1 MFRVTEC
8 TFRVTECTF
17 RDTEWPF
24 RDTEWRF
31 IINIKQN
38 YLSQNKSD
46 VCTCFYIN
54 FSYICGD
61 YIQNKKLI
69 KMNKFFLTSLLVAAA
84 ITANAQDNT
93 TKDSLTMETMMHNIP
108 EVMVKGSRPIVK
120 AERGMLSYNM
130 PLLLKQLPA
139 DNAYEALTRIPGV
152 SNATGNISFS
162 GNEVTLIINGQATTL
177 TQEQLAERLKA
188 MPATQLAKAEVMLS
202 APARYH
208 VRGMAINIVTKDY
221 AGTNQLSGQIIGGL
235 VQTKY
240 AKGFGDLYLS
250 MQRGKFGL
258 DAQYKLVNG
267 NSYGE
272 SSRIANHPLGN
283 NRIHYND
290 ETGQK
295 SFGITHDYRL
305 GMNYAFSK
313 NHRLD
318 VAYTGQWDKTNSNSR
333 TTGSSISGM
342 HRDSHEYLHNVDVN
356 YALPFGLTLSGS
368 YTYYRTPQ
376 QQALDGTITTENKN
390 ETERNLTSGSEQT
403 INKWMF
409 TADQTHSLAHGW
421 GLSYGVKGQF
431 TSNKS
436 YQTTID
442 KDGSVLPDGTSS
454 VDLNERIWNIYAGF
468 SKQINKAISLEAS
481 VAAEQYHSPIWDK
494 WRVYPTLNALWNVN
508 DNHLLNLS
516 FSSNSEFPSYWS
528 TMSNVYYSSTY
539 TEIHGNPDLK
549 PFSYSNVNLMWQIK
563 RRYTLMAFASLK
575 PDYSVQLP
583 YQTTDRMA
591 VIMKETN
598 FDYSNSFG
606 LQASAIFSAGKWL
619 NGNVFAVGTYKHDKS
634 SHFFDLP
641 FNRKK
646 LSVRLGGMASVKLCS
661 TQDLRLILNPFIQS
675 KAIQGVYDI
684 SPIFRMNAKLQWS
697 SHDGRW
703 GLRINGN
710 NIFNNKYDTR
720 SVQGNQDYRMKINYS
735 WASVTFA
742 VIYKFGGYKEK
753 TVKEVDTSRMGH

>member
-1 MFRVTEC
+1 MANKIFLLGL
-8 TFRVTECTF
+8 FL
-17 RDTEWPF
+17 
-24 RDTEWRF
+24 
-31 IINIKQN
+31 
-38 YLSQNKSD
+38 LSVANVKAQ
-46 VCTCFYIN
+46 T
-54 FSYICGD
+54 
-61 YIQNKKLI
+61 
-69 KMNKFFLTSLLVAAA
+69 LTQ
-84 ITANAQDNT
+84 T
-93 TKDSLTMETMMHNIP
+93 DSLTMETMLHNLP

-152 SNATGNISFS
+152 SDATGSISFS

-177 TQEQLAERLKA
+177 TQEQLTERLKA
-188 MPATQLAKAEVMLS
+188 MPAAQLSKAEVMLS

-221 AGTNQLSGQIIGGL
+221 AGTNQLSGQIIGGMR
-235 VQTKY
+235 QNKY
-240 AKGFGDLYLS
+240 ANEFGNLYLS
-250 MQRGKFGL
+250 LQRGKFGL
-258 DAQYKLVNG
+258 DAQYKYVNG

-283 NRIHYND
+283 NRVYYND

-295 SFGITHDYRL
+295 SFGITHNYRL

-318 VAYTGQWDKTNSNSR
+318 VAYTGHWDKRCSNSN

-342 HRDSHEYLHNVDVN
+342 HHDSHEYLHNVDVN
-356 YALPFGLTLSGS
+356 YSLPFGLTLNGS

-376 QQALDGTITTENKN
+376 QQALDGTMHTDESMS

-409 TADQTHSLAHGW
+409 TADQTHLLAHGW

-468 SKQINKAISLEAS
+468 SKQINKALSLEAS

-528 TMSNVYYSSTY
+528 TMSNVFYSSTY

-549 PFSYSNVNLMWQIK
+549 PFSYYNVNLMWQIK

-619 NGNVFAVGTYKHDKS
+619 NGNVFVVGTYKHDKS

-646 LSVRLGGMASVKLCS
+646 LSVRLGGTASVKLCS

-675 KAIQGVYDI
+675 KAIQGVYDK
-684 SPIFRMNAKLQWS
+684 SPIFRMNAKLQWT
-697 SHDGRW
+697 SHDGKW
-703 GLRINGN
+703 GLRLNGN

-720 SVQGNQDYRMKINYS
+720 SVQGNQDYRMKINYN

-753 TVKEVDTSRMGH
+753 NVKAVDTSRMGH

>member
-1 MFRVTEC
+1 MVNKIFLLGL
-8 TFRVTECTF
+8 FL
-17 RDTEWPF
+17 
-24 RDTEWRF
+24 
-31 IINIKQN
+31 
-38 YLSQNKSD
+38 LSVANVKAQ
-46 VCTCFYIN
+46 T
-54 FSYICGD
+54 
-61 YIQNKKLI
+61 
-69 KMNKFFLTSLLVAAA
+69 LTQ
-84 ITANAQDNT
+84 T
-93 TKDSLTMETMMHNIP
+93 DSLTMETMLHNLP

-152 SNATGNISFS
+152 SDATGSISFS

-177 TQEQLAERLKA
+177 TQEQLTERLKA
-188 MPATQLAKAEVMLS
+188 MPAAQLAKAEVMLS

-221 AGTNQLSGQIIGGL
+221 AGTNQLSGQVIGGMK
-235 VQTKY
+235 QSKY

-250 MQRGKFGL
+250 LQRGKFGL
-258 DAQYKLVNG
+258 DAQYKYVNG

-283 NRIHYND
+283 NRVYYND
-290 ETGQK
+290 ETEQK
-295 SFGITHDYRL
+295 SFGITHNYRL

-318 VAYTGQWDKTNSNSR
+318 VAYTGLWDKRCSNSN

-342 HRDSHEYLHNVDVN
+342 HHDSHEYLHNVDVN
-356 YALPFGLTLSGS
+356 YSLPFGLTLNGS

-376 QQALDGTITTENKN
+376 QQALDGTMHTDESMS

-409 TADQTHSLAHGW
+409 TADQTHLLAHGW

-454 VDLNERIWNIYAGF
+454 VDLNERIWNLYAGF
-468 SKQINKAISLEAS
+468 SKQINKALSLEAS

-528 TMSNVYYSSTY
+528 TMSNVFYSSTY
-539 TEIHGNPDLK
+539 SEIHGNPDLK
-549 PFSYSNVNLMWQIK
+549 PFAYYNVNLMWQIK

-575 PDYSVQLP
+575 PDYFVQLP
-583 YQTTDRMA
+583 YQTTERMA

-598 FDYSNSFG
+598 FDYSNSYG
-606 LQASAIFSAGKWL
+606 LQASVIFNAGKWL

-634 SHFFDLP
+634 SNFFDLP

-646 LSVRLGGMASVKLCS
+646 FSVILGGTASVKLCN
-661 TQDLRLILNPFIQS
+661 TQDLRLILNPFYQT

-697 SHDGRW
+697 SHDGKW
-703 GLRINGN
+703 GLRLNGS
-710 NIFNNKYDTR
+710 NIFNNLYDTR
-720 SVQGNQDYRMKINYS
+720 SVQGNQDYRMKINYN

-753 TVKEVDTSRMGH
+753 NVKAVDTSRMGH

>member
-1 MFRVTEC
+1 
-8 TFRVTECTF
+8 
-17 RDTEWPF
+17 
-24 RDTEWRF
+24 
-31 IINIKQN
+31 
-38 YLSQNKSD
+38 
-46 VCTCFYIN
+46 
-54 FSYICGD
+54 
-61 YIQNKKLI
+61 
-69 KMNKFFLTSLLVAAA
+69 MNRILFMGIFVALT
-84 ITANAQDNT
+84 ITANAQDDIP
-93 TKDSLTMETMMHNIP
+93 KDSLTMEWKSMFRNLP
-108 EVMVKGSRPIVK
+108 EVMIKGSHPIVK
-120 AERGMLSYNM
+120 VERGLLLYNM

-152 SNATGNISFS
+152 SDATGNISFL
-162 GNEVTLIINGQATTL
+162 GNEVTLIVNGQATTL
-177 TQEQLAERLKA
+177 TQEQLTERLKA
-188 MPATQLAKAEVMLS
+188 MPAAQLAKAEVMLS
-202 APARYH
+202 AHARYH

-221 AGTNQLSGQIIGGL
+221 AGTNQLSGQVIGGMK
-235 VQTKY
+235 QSKY

-250 MQRGKFGL
+250 LQRDKFGL
-258 DAQYKLVNG
+258 DAQYKYVNG

-283 NRIHYND
+283 NRVYYND

-295 SFGITHDYRL
+295 SFGITHNYRL

-318 VAYTGQWDKTNSNSR
+318 VAYTGHWDKRCSNSN

-342 HRDSHEYLHNVDVN
+342 HHDSHEYLHNVDVN
-356 YALPFGLTLSGS
+356 YSLPFGLTLNGS

-376 QQALDGTITTENKN
+376 QQALDGTMHTDESMP

-409 TADQTHSLAHGW
+409 TADQTHSLANCW
-421 GLSYGVKGQF
+421 GLSYGVTGQF

-442 KDGSVLPDGTSS
+442 RDGRVLPDGTSS

-528 TMSNVYYSSTY
+528 TMSNVFYSSTY

-549 PFSYSNVNLMWQIK
+549 PFSYYNVNLMWQIK

-575 PDYSVQLP
+575 PDYFVQLP
-583 YQTTDRMA
+583 YQTTERMA

-598 FDYSNSFG
+598 FDYSNSYG
-606 LQASAIFSAGKWL
+606 LQASVIFNAGKWL

-646 LSVRLGGMASVKLCS
+646 LSVRLGGTASVKLCS
-661 TQDLRLILNPFIQS
+661 TQDLRLILNPFYQT

-684 SPIFRMNAKLQWS
+684 SPVFRMDAKLQWS
-697 SHDGRW
+697 SHDGKW
-703 GLRINGN
+703 GVRLNGS

-753 TVKEVDTSRMGH
+753 NIKKVDTSRMGH

>member
-1 MFRVTEC
+1 MVNKIFLLGL
-8 TFRVTECTF
+8 FL
-17 RDTEWPF
+17 
-24 RDTEWRF
+24 
-31 IINIKQN
+31 
-38 YLSQNKSD
+38 LSVANVKAQ
-46 VCTCFYIN
+46 T
-54 FSYICGD
+54 
-61 YIQNKKLI
+61 
-69 KMNKFFLTSLLVAAA
+69 LTH
-84 ITANAQDNT
+84 T
-93 TKDSLTMETMMHNIP
+93 DSLTMENMMHNLP

-139 DNAYEALTRIPGV
+139 DNAYEALTRIPGI
-152 SNATGNISFS
+152 SDATGSISFS
-162 GNEVTLIINGQATTL
+162 GNEVTLIVNGQATTL
-177 TQEQLAERLKA
+177 TQEQLTERLKA
-188 MPATQLAKAEVMLS
+188 MPAAQLAKAEVMLS

-221 AGTNQLSGQIIGGL
+221 AGTNQLSGQFIGGMK
-235 VQTKY
+235 QSKY

-250 MQRGKFGL
+250 LQRGKFGL
-258 DAQYKLVNG
+258 DAQYKYVNG

-283 NRIHYND
+283 NRVYYND

-295 SFGITHDYRL
+295 SFGITHNYRL

-318 VAYTGQWDKTNSNSR
+318 VAYTGHWDKRCSNSN

-342 HRDSHEYLHNVDVN
+342 HHDSHEYLHNVDVN
-356 YALPFGLTLSGS
+356 YSLPFGLTLNGS

-376 QQALDGTITTENKN
+376 QQALDGTMHTDESML

-421 GLSYGVKGQF
+421 RLSYGVKGQF

-442 KDGSVLPDGTSS
+442 KDGTIQPNGTSS
-454 VDLNERIWNIYAGF
+454 VDNNERIWNIYAGF
-468 SKQINKAISLEAS
+468 SKQINKAISVEAS

-528 TMSNVYYSSTY
+528 TMSNVFYSSTY
-539 TEIHGNPDLK
+539 SEIHGNPDLK
-549 PFSYSNVNLMWQIK
+549 PFSYYNVNLMWQIK

-575 PDYSVQLP
+575 PDYFVQLP
-583 YQTTDRMA
+583 YQTTERMA

-598 FDYSNSFG
+598 FDFSNSYG

-634 SHFFDLP
+634 CNFFDLP
-641 FNRKK
+641 FDRKK
-646 LSVRLGGMASVKLCS
+646 LSVILGGTASVKLCS
-661 TQDLRLILNPFIQS
+661 TQDLRLILNPFYQT

-684 SPIFRMNAKLQWS
+684 SPVFRMDAKLQWS
-697 SHDGRW
+697 SHDGKW
-703 GLRINGN
+703 GLRLNGS
-710 NIFNNKYDTR
+710 NIFNNQFDTR
-720 SVQGNQDYRMKINYS
+720 SVQGNQDYRMKVNYNWS
-735 WASVTFA
+735 SFTFA

-753 TVKEVDTSRMGH
+753 NVKAVDTSRMGH

>member
-1 MFRVTEC
+1 
-8 TFRVTECTF
+8 
-17 RDTEWPF
+17 
-24 RDTEWRF
+24 
-31 IINIKQN
+31 
-38 YLSQNKSD
+38 
-46 VCTCFYIN
+46 
-54 FSYICGD
+54 
-61 YIQNKKLI
+61 
-69 KMNKFFLTSLLVAAA
+69 MNKFFLTSLLVAAA

-139 DNAYEALTRIPGV
+139 DNAYEALTHIPGV
-152 SNATGNISFS
+152 NNATGTISFS
-162 GNEVTLIINGQATTL
+162 GNEVTLIVNGQATTL

-188 MPATQLAKAEVMLS
+188 MPAAQLAKAEVMLS

-305 GMNYAFSK
+305 GMNYTFSK
-313 NHRLD
+313 NNRLD

-442 KDGSVLPDGTSS
+442 KDGTILPDGTSS
-454 VDLNERIWNIYAGF
+454 VDNNERIWNIYAGF
-468 SKQINKAISLEAS
+468 SKQINKALSLEAS

-528 TMSNVYYSSTY
+528 TMSNVFYSSTY

-549 PFSYSNVNLMWQIK
+549 PFSYYNVNLMWQIK

-575 PDYSVQLP
+575 PDYFVQLP

-598 FDYSNSFG
+598 FDFSNSYG

-634 SHFFDLP
+634 CNFFDLP
-641 FNRKK
+641 FDRKK
-646 LSVRLGGMASVKLCS
+646 LSVLLGGTASVKLCS
-661 TQDLRLILNPFIQS
+661 TQDLRLILNPFYQT

-684 SPIFRMNAKLQWS
+684 SPVFRMNAKLQWS
-697 SHDGRW
+697 SHDGKW
-703 GLRINGN
+703 GVRLNGS
-710 NIFNNKYDTR
+710 NIFNNRFDTR
-720 SVQGNQDYRMKINYS
+720 SVQGNQDYRMKINYN

>member
-1 MFRVTEC
+1 MANKIFLLGL
-8 TFRVTECTF
+8 FL
-17 RDTEWPF
+17 
-24 RDTEWRF
+24 
-31 IINIKQN
+31 
-38 YLSQNKSD
+38 LSVANVKAQ
-46 VCTCFYIN
+46 T
-54 FSYICGD
+54 
-61 YIQNKKLI
+61 
-69 KMNKFFLTSLLVAAA
+69 LTQ
-84 ITANAQDNT
+84 T
-93 TKDSLTMETMMHNIP
+93 DSLTMETMLHNLP

-152 SNATGNISFS
+152 SDATGSISFS

-177 TQEQLAERLKA
+177 TQEQLTERLKA
-188 MPATQLAKAEVMLS
+188 MPAAQLAKAEVMLS

-221 AGTNQLSGQIIGGL
+221 AGTNQLSGQIIGGMR
-235 VQTKY
+235 QNKY
-240 AKGFGDLYLS
+240 ANEFGNLYLS
-250 MQRGKFGL
+250 LQRGKFGL
-258 DAQYKLVNG
+258 DAQYKYVNG

-283 NRIHYND
+283 NRVYYND

-318 VAYTGQWDKTNSNSR
+318 VAYTGHWDKTCSNSN

-342 HRDSHEYLHNVDVN
+342 HHDSHEYLHNVDVN
-356 YALPFGLTLSGS
+356 YSLPFGLTLNGS
-368 YTYYRTPQ
+368 YTNYRTPQ
-376 QQALDGTITTENKN
+376 QQALDGTMHTDESMS

-442 KDGSVLPDGTSS
+442 KDGTIQPNGTSS
-454 VDLNERIWNIYAGF
+454 VDNNERIWNIYAGF
-468 SKQINKAISLEAS
+468 SKQINKAISVEAS

-494 WRVYPTLNALWNVN
+494 WCIYPTLNALWNVN

-528 TMSNVYYSSTY
+528 TMSNVFYSSTY
-539 TEIHGNPDLK
+539 SEIHGNPDLK
-549 PFSYSNVNLMWQIK
+549 PFSYYNVNLMWQIK

-575 PDYSVQLP
+575 PDYFVQLP
-583 YQTTDRMA
+583 YQTTERMA

-598 FDYSNSFG
+598 FDYSNSYG
-606 LQASAIFSAGKWL
+606 LQASVIFNAGKWL

-634 SHFFDLP
+634 SNFFDLP

-646 LSVRLGGMASVKLCS
+646 LSVILGGTASVKLCN
-661 TQDLRLILNPFIQS
+661 TQDLRLILNPFFQS

-684 SPIFRMNAKLQWS
+684 SPIFRMNAKLQWT
-697 SHDGRW
+697 SHDGKW
-703 GLRINGN
+703 GLRLNGN
-710 NIFNNKYDTR
+710 NIFNNLYDTR
-720 SVQGNQDYRMKINYS
+720 SVQGNQDYRMKVNYN

>member
-1 MFRVTEC
+1 MVNKIFLLGL
-8 TFRVTECTF
+8 FL
-17 RDTEWPF
+17 
-24 RDTEWRF
+24 
-31 IINIKQN
+31 
-38 YLSQNKSD
+38 LSVANVKAQ
-46 VCTCFYIN
+46 T
-54 FSYICGD
+54 
-61 YIQNKKLI
+61 
-69 KMNKFFLTSLLVAAA
+69 LTH
-84 ITANAQDNT
+84 T
-93 TKDSLTMETMMHNIP
+93 DSLTMENMMHNLP

-139 DNAYEALTRIPGV
+139 DNAYEALTRIPGI
-152 SNATGNISFS
+152 SDATGSISFS

-177 TQEQLAERLKA
+177 TQEQLTERLKA
-188 MPATQLAKAEVMLS
+188 MPAAQLAKAEVMLS

-221 AGTNQLSGQIIGGL
+221 AGTNQLSGQIIGGMR
-235 VQTKY
+235 QNKY
-240 AKGFGDLYLS
+240 ANEFGNLYLS
-250 MQRGKFGL
+250 LQRGKFGL
-258 DAQYKLVNG
+258 DAQYKYVNG

-283 NRIHYND
+283 NRVYYND

-295 SFGITHDYRL
+295 SFGITHNYRL

-318 VAYTGQWDKTNSNSR
+318 VAYTGHWDKRCSNSN

-342 HRDSHEYLHNVDVN
+342 HHDSHEYLHNVDVN
-356 YALPFGLTLSGS
+356 YSLPFGLTLNGS

-376 QQALDGTITTENKN
+376 QQALDGTMHTDESML

-442 KDGSVLPDGTSS
+442 KDGTILPNGTSS
-454 VDLNERIWNIYAGF
+454 VNNNERIWNIYAGF

-481 VAAEQYHSPIWDK
+481 VAAEQYHSPVWDK

-528 TMSNVYYSSTY
+528 TMSNVFYSSTY
-539 TEIHGNPDLK
+539 SEIHGNPDLK
-549 PFSYSNVNLMWQIK
+549 PFSYYNVNLMWQIK

-575 PDYSVQLP
+575 PDYFVQLP
-583 YQTTDRMA
+583 YQTTERMA

-598 FDYSNSFG
+598 FDYSNSYG
-606 LQASAIFSAGKWL
+606 LQASVIFNAGKWL

-634 SHFFDLP
+634 SNFFDLP

-646 LSVRLGGMASVKLCS
+646 LSVILGGTASVKLCN
-661 TQDLRLILNPFIQS
+661 TQDLRLILNPFFQS

-684 SPIFRMNAKLQWS
+684 SPVFRMNAKLQWS
-697 SHDGRW
+697 SHDGKW
-703 GLRINGN
+703 GLRLNGS
-710 NIFNNKYDTR
+710 NIFNNLYDTR
-720 SVQGNQDYRMKINYS
+720 SVQGNQDYRMKINYN

-753 TVKEVDTSRMGH
+753 NVKAVDTSRMGH

>member
-1 MFRVTEC
+1 MVNKIFLLGL
-8 TFRVTECTF
+8 FL
-17 RDTEWPF
+17 
-24 RDTEWRF
+24 
-31 IINIKQN
+31 
-38 YLSQNKSD
+38 LSVANVKAQ
-46 VCTCFYIN
+46 T
-54 FSYICGD
+54 
-61 YIQNKKLI
+61 
-69 KMNKFFLTSLLVAAA
+69 LTQ
-84 ITANAQDNT
+84 T
-93 TKDSLTMETMMHNIP
+93 DSLTMETMLHNLP

-152 SNATGNISFS
+152 SDATGSISFS

-177 TQEQLAERLKA
+177 TQEQLTERLKA
-188 MPATQLAKAEVMLS
+188 MPAAQLAKAEVMLS

-221 AGTNQLSGQIIGGL
+221 AGTNQLSGQVISGMK
-235 VQTKY
+235 QSKY

-250 MQRGKFGL
+250 LQRGKFGL
-258 DAQYKLVNG
+258 DAQYKYVNG

-283 NRIHYND
+283 NRVYYND

-295 SFGITHDYRL
+295 SFGITHNYRL

-318 VAYTGQWDKTNSNSR
+318 VAYTGHWDKRCSNSN

-342 HRDSHEYLHNVDVN
+342 HHDSHEYLHNVDVN
-356 YALPFGLTLSGS
+356 YSLPFGLTLNGS

-376 QQALDGTITTENKN
+376 QQALDGTMHTDESMS

-409 TADQTHSLAHGW
+409 TADQTHLLAHGW

-454 VDLNERIWNIYAGF
+454 VDLNERIWNLYAGF
-468 SKQINKAISLEAS
+468 SKQINKALSLEAS

-528 TMSNVYYSSTY
+528 TMSNVFYSSTY
-539 TEIHGNPDLK
+539 SEIHGNPDLK
-549 PFSYSNVNLMWQIK
+549 PFAYYNVNLMWQIK

-575 PDYSVQLP
+575 PDYFVQLP
-583 YQTTDRMA
+583 YQTTERMA

-598 FDYSNSFG
+598 FDYSNSYG
-606 LQASAIFSAGKWL
+606 LQASVIFNAGKWL

-634 SHFFDLP
+634 SNFFDLP

-646 LSVRLGGMASVKLCS
+646 FSVILGGTASVKLCQ
-661 TQDLRLILNPFIQS
+661 TQDLRLILNPFYQT
-675 KAIQGVYDI
+675 KAIQGIYDI

-697 SHDGRW
+697 SHDGKW
-703 GLRINGN
+703 GLRLNGS
-710 NIFNNKYDTR
+710 NIFNNLYDTR
-720 SVQGNQDYRMKINYS
+720 SVQGNQDYRMKINYN

-753 TVKEVDTSRMGH
+753 NVKAVDTSRMGH

>member
-1 MFRVTEC
+1 M
-8 TFRVTECTF
+8 
-17 RDTEWPF
+17 
-24 RDTEWRF
+24 
-31 IINIKQN
+31 
-38 YLSQNKSD
+38 
-46 VCTCFYIN
+46 
-54 FSYICGD
+54 
-61 YIQNKKLI
+61 
-69 KMNKFFLTSLLVAAA
+69 
-84 ITANAQDNT
+84 
-93 TKDSLTMETMMHNIP
+93 
-108 EVMVKGSRPIVK
+108 
-120 AERGMLSYNM
+120 
-130 PLLLKQLPA
+130 PA

-152 SNATGNISFS
+152 SDATGSISFL
-162 GNEVTLIINGQATTL
+162 GNEVTLIINGQTTTL
-177 TQEQLAERLKA
+177 TQEQLTERLKA
-188 MPATQLAKAEVMLS
+188 MPAAQLAKAEVMLS

-221 AGTNQLSGQIIGGL
+221 AGTNQLSGQVIGGMK
-235 VQTKY
+235 QSKY

-250 MQRGKFGL
+250 LQRGKFGL
-258 DAQYKLVNG
+258 DAQYKYVNG

-283 NRIHYND
+283 NRVYYND

-295 SFGITHDYRL
+295 SFGITHNYRL

-318 VAYTGQWDKTNSNSR
+318 VAYTGHWDKRCSNSN

-342 HRDSHEYLHNVDVN
+342 HHDSHQYLHNVDVN
-356 YALPFGLTLSGS
+356 YSLPFGLTLSGS

-376 QQALDGTITTENKN
+376 QQALDGTMHTDESMP
-390 ETERNLTSGSEQT
+390 ETERNLTSGREQT

-409 TADQTHSLAHGW
+409 TADQTHSLTQGW

-468 SKQINKAISLEAS
+468 SKQITKTISLEAS

-528 TMSNVYYSSTY
+528 TMSNVFYSSTY

-549 PFSYSNVNLMWQIK
+549 PFSYYNVNLMWQIK

-646 LSVRLGGMASVKLCS
+646 LSVRLGGTASVKLCS
-661 TQDLRLILNPFIQS
+661 TQDLRLILNPFFQT

-684 SPIFRMNAKLQWS
+684 SPIFRVDAKLQWS

-703 GLRINGN
+703 GVRLNGS
-710 NIFNNKYDTR
+710 NIFNNRFDTR
-720 SVQGNQDYRMKINYS
+720 SVQGNQDYRMKINYN

-753 TVKEVDTSRMGH
+753 NIKKVDTSRMGH

>member
-1 MFRVTEC
+1 MNRLF
-8 TFRVTECTF
+8 
-17 RDTEWPF
+17 
-24 RDTEWRF
+24 F
-31 IINIKQN
+31 IG
-38 YLSQNKSD
+38 
-46 VCTCFYIN
+46 V
-54 FSYICGD
+54 
-61 YIQNKKLI
+61 
-69 KMNKFFLTSLLVAAA
+69 LVASA
-84 ITANAQDNT
+84 ITANAQDNGQ
-93 TKDSLTMETMMHNIP
+93 KDSLTMESMMHNLP

-152 SNATGNISFS
+152 SDATGCISFS
-162 GNEVTLIINGQATTL
+162 GNEVMLIVNGQATTL

-188 MPATQLAKAEVMLS
+188 MPAAQLTKAEMMLS

-221 AGTNQLSGQIIGGL
+221 DGTNQLSGQIIGGMR
-235 VQTKY
+235 QNKY
-240 AKGFGDLYLS
+240 ANEFGNLYLS
-250 MQRGKFGL
+250 LQRDKFGL
-258 DAQYKLVNG
+258 DAQYKYVNG

-305 GMNYAFSK
+305 GMNYTFSK
-313 NHRLD
+313 NNRLD

-494 WRVYPTLNALWNVN
+494 WRVYPTLNTLWNVN

-516 FSSNSEFPSYWS
+516 FSSDSEYPSYWS
-528 TMSNVYYSSTY
+528 TMSNVFYSSTY

-549 PFSYSNVNLMWQIK
+549 PFSYYNVNLMWQIK
-563 RRYTLMAFASLK
+563 RRYTLMAFANLK
-575 PDYSVQLP
+575 PDYFVQLP

-598 FDYSNSFG
+598 FDYSNSYG

-634 SHFFDLP
+634 RNFFDLP
-641 FNRKK
+641 FDRKK
-646 LSVRLGGMASVKLCS
+646 LSVILGGTASVKLCS
-661 TQDLRLILNPFIQS
+661 TQDLRLIINPFYQT

-684 SPIFRMNAKLQWS
+684 SPIFSMDAKLQWS
-697 SHDGRW
+697 SHDGKW
-703 GLRINGN
+703 GVRLNGS
-710 NIFNNKYDTR
+710 NIFNNRFDTR
-720 SVQGNQDYRMKINYS
+720 SVQGNQDYRMKVNYNWS
-735 WASVTFA
+735 SFTFA

>member
-1 MFRVTEC
+1 MANKIFLLGL
-8 TFRVTECTF
+8 FL
-17 RDTEWPF
+17 
-24 RDTEWRF
+24 
-31 IINIKQN
+31 
-38 YLSQNKSD
+38 LSVANVKAQ
-46 VCTCFYIN
+46 T
-54 FSYICGD
+54 
-61 YIQNKKLI
+61 
-69 KMNKFFLTSLLVAAA
+69 LTQ
-84 ITANAQDNT
+84 T
-93 TKDSLTMETMMHNIP
+93 DSLTMETMLHNLP

-152 SNATGNISFS
+152 SDATGSISFS

-177 TQEQLAERLKA
+177 TQEQLTERLKA
-188 MPATQLAKAEVMLS
+188 MPAAQLAKAEVMLS

-221 AGTNQLSGQIIGGL
+221 ADTNQLSGQIIGGFE
-235 VQTKY
+235 QNKY

-250 MQRGKFGL
+250 LQRGKFGL
-258 DAQYKLVNG
+258 DAQYKYVNG

-272 SSRIANHPLGN
+272 SSLIANHPLGN
-283 NRIHYND
+283 NRVYYND

-295 SFGITHDYRL
+295 SFGITHNYRL

-318 VAYTGQWDKTNSNSR
+318 VAYTGQWDKTSSNNH

-342 HRDSHEYLHNVDVN
+342 HLDSHEYLHNVDVN
-356 YALPFGLTLSGS
+356 YSLPFGLTLNGS

-376 QQALDGTITTENKN
+376 QQALDGTMHTDESMP

-442 KDGSVLPDGTSS
+442 KDGTIQPNGTSS
-454 VDLNERIWNIYAGF
+454 VDNNERIWNIYAGF
-468 SKQINKAISLEAS
+468 SKQINKAFSLEAS

-528 TMSNVYYSSTY
+528 TMSNVFYSSTY
-539 TEIHGNPDLK
+539 SEIHGNPDLK
-549 PFSYSNVNLMWQIK
+549 PYSYYNVNLMWQIK

-575 PDYSVQLP
+575 PDYFVQLP

-598 FDYSNSFG
+598 FDYSNSYG
-606 LQASAIFSAGKWL
+606 LQASVIFNAGKWL

-634 SHFFDLP
+634 SNFFDLP

-646 LSVRLGGMASVKLCS
+646 FSVILGGTASVKLCN
-661 TQDLRLILNPFIQS
+661 TQDLRLILNPFFQS

-684 SPIFRMNAKLQWS
+684 SPIFSMNAKLQWS
-697 SHDGRW
+697 SHDGKW
-703 GLRINGN
+703 GLRLNGS
-710 NIFNNKYDTR
+710 NIFNNLYDTR
-720 SVQGNQDYRMKINYS
+720 SVQGNQDYRMKINYN
-735 WASVTFA
+735 WTSVTFA

-753 TVKEVDTSRMGH
+753 NVKAVDTSRMGH

>member
-1 MFRVTEC
+1 MANKIFLLGL
-8 TFRVTECTF
+8 FL
-17 RDTEWPF
+17 
-24 RDTEWRF
+24 
-31 IINIKQN
+31 
-38 YLSQNKSD
+38 LSVANVKAQ
-46 VCTCFYIN
+46 T
-54 FSYICGD
+54 
-61 YIQNKKLI
+61 
-69 KMNKFFLTSLLVAAA
+69 LTQ
-84 ITANAQDNT
+84 T
-93 TKDSLTMETMMHNIP
+93 DSLTMETMLHNLP

-152 SNATGNISFS
+152 SDATGSISFS

-177 TQEQLAERLKA
+177 TQEQLTERLKA
-188 MPATQLAKAEVMLS
+188 MPAAQLAKAEVLLS

-221 AGTNQLSGQIIGGL
+221 AGTNQLSGQIIGGMR
-235 VQTKY
+235 QNKY
-240 AKGFGDLYLS
+240 ANEFGNLYLS
-250 MQRGKFGL
+250 LQRGKFGL
-258 DAQYKLVNG
+258 DAQYKYVNG

-305 GMNYAFSK
+305 GMNYTFSK
-313 NHRLD
+313 NNRLD

-409 TADQTHSLAHGW
+409 TADQTHSLSHGW

-442 KDGSVLPDGTSS
+442 KDGTILPDGTSS
-454 VDLNERIWNIYAGF
+454 VDNNERIWNIYAGF
-468 SKQINKAISLEAS
+468 SKQINKALSLEAS

-528 TMSNVYYSSTY
+528 TMSNVFYSSTY

-549 PFSYSNVNLMWQIK
+549 PFSYYNVNLMWQIK

-598 FDYSNSFG
+598 FDYSDSFG

-619 NGNVFAVGTYKHDKS
+619 DGNVFAVGTYKHDKS

-646 LSVRLGGMASVKLCS
+646 LSVRLGGTASVKLCS

-753 TVKEVDTSRMGH
+753 NVKAVDTSRMGH

>member
-1 MFRVTEC
+1 
-8 TFRVTECTF
+8 
-17 RDTEWPF
+17 
-24 RDTEWRF
+24 
-31 IINIKQN
+31 
-38 YLSQNKSD
+38 
-46 VCTCFYIN
+46 
-54 FSYICGD
+54 
-61 YIQNKKLI
+61 
-69 KMNKFFLTSLLVAAA
+69 
-84 ITANAQDNT
+84 
-93 TKDSLTMETMMHNIP
+93 
-108 EVMVKGSRPIVK
+108 
-120 AERGMLSYNM
+120 
-130 PLLLKQLPA
+130 
-139 DNAYEALTRIPGV
+139 
-152 SNATGNISFS
+152 
-162 GNEVTLIINGQATTL
+162 
-177 TQEQLAERLKA
+177 
-188 MPATQLAKAEVMLS
+188 MPAAQLAKAEVMLA

-221 AGTNQLSGQIIGGL
+221 AGTNQLSGQIISGFE
-235 VQTKY
+235 QNKY

-250 MQRGKFGL
+250 LQRGKFGL
-258 DAQYKLVNG
+258 DAQYKYVNG

-272 SSRIANHPLGN
+272 SSLIANHPLGN
-283 NRIHYND
+283 NRVYYND

-318 VAYTGQWDKTNSNSR
+318 VAYTGQWDKTSSNNH

-342 HRDSHEYLHNVDVN
+342 HLDSHEYLHNVDVN
-356 YALPFGLTLSGS
+356 YSLPFGLTLNGS

-376 QQALDGTITTENKN
+376 QQALDGTMHTDESMP
-390 ETERNLTSGSEQT
+390 ETERNLISGSEQT

-442 KDGSVLPDGTSS
+442 KDGTIQPNGTSS
-454 VDLNERIWNIYAGF
+454 VDNNERIWNIYAGF
-468 SKQINKAISLEAS
+468 SKQINKAFSLEAS

-528 TMSNVYYSSTY
+528 TMSNVFYSSTY
-539 TEIHGNPDLK
+539 SEIHGNPDLK
-549 PFSYSNVNLMWQIK
+549 PYSYYNVNLMWQIK

-575 PDYSVQLP
+575 PDYFVQLP

-598 FDYSNSFG
+598 FDYSNSYG
-606 LQASAIFSAGKWL
+606 LQASVIFNAGKWL

-634 SHFFDLP
+634 SNFFDLP

-646 LSVRLGGMASVKLCS
+646 LSVILGGTASVKLCN
-661 TQDLRLILNPFIQS
+661 TQDLRLILNPFFQS

-684 SPIFRMNAKLQWS
+684 SPIFSMDAKLQWS
-697 SHDGRW
+697 SHDGKW
-703 GLRINGN
+703 GLRLNGS
-710 NIFNNKYDTR
+710 NIFNNLYDTR
-720 SVQGNQDYRMKINYS
+720 SVQGNQDYRMKINYN

-753 TVKEVDTSRMGH
+753 NVKAVDTSRMGH

>member
-1 MFRVTEC
+1 MVNKIFLLGL
-8 TFRVTECTF
+8 FL
-17 RDTEWPF
+17 
-24 RDTEWRF
+24 
-31 IINIKQN
+31 
-38 YLSQNKSD
+38 LSVANVKAQ
-46 VCTCFYIN
+46 T
-54 FSYICGD
+54 
-61 YIQNKKLI
+61 
-69 KMNKFFLTSLLVAAA
+69 LTH
-84 ITANAQDNT
+84 T
-93 TKDSLTMETMMHNIP
+93 DSLTMENMMHNLP

-139 DNAYEALTRIPGV
+139 DNAYEALTRIPGI
-152 SNATGNISFS
+152 SDATGSISFS
-162 GNEVTLIINGQATTL
+162 GNEVTLIVNGQATTL
-177 TQEQLAERLKA
+177 TQEQLTERLKA
-188 MPATQLAKAEVMLS
+188 MPAAQLAKAEVMLS

-221 AGTNQLSGQIIGGL
+221 AGTNQLSGQFIGGMK
-235 VQTKY
+235 QSKY

-250 MQRGKFGL
+250 LQRGKFGL
-258 DAQYKLVNG
+258 DAQYKYVNG

-283 NRIHYND
+283 NRVYYND

-295 SFGITHDYRL
+295 SFGITHNYRL

-318 VAYTGQWDKTNSNSR
+318 VAYTGHWDKRCSNSN

-342 HRDSHEYLHNVDVN
+342 HHDSHEYLHNVDVN
-356 YALPFGLTLSGS
+356 YSLPFGLTLNGS

-376 QQALDGTITTENKN
+376 QQALDGTMHTDESML

-442 KDGSVLPDGTSS
+442 KDGTIQPNGTSS
-454 VDLNERIWNIYAGF
+454 VDNNERIWNIYAGF
-468 SKQINKAISLEAS
+468 SKQINKAISVEAS

-528 TMSNVYYSSTY
+528 TMSNVFYSSTY
-539 TEIHGNPDLK
+539 SEIHGNPDLK
-549 PFSYSNVNLMWQIK
+549 PFSYYNVNLMWQIK

-575 PDYSVQLP
+575 PDYFVQLP
-583 YQTTDRMA
+583 YQTTERMA

-598 FDYSNSFG
+598 FDYSNSYG
-606 LQASAIFSAGKWL
+606 LQASVIFNAGKWL

-634 SHFFDLP
+634 SNFFDLP

-646 LSVRLGGMASVKLCS
+646 LSVILGGTASVKLCN
-661 TQDLRLILNPFIQS
+661 TQDLRLILNPFFQS

-684 SPIFRMNAKLQWS
+684 SPIFRMNAKLQCS

-703 GLRINGN
+703 GLRLNGN

-720 SVQGNQDYRMKINYS
+720 SVQGNQDYRMKINYN

>member
-1 MFRVTEC
+1 MTNKIFLLGL
-8 TFRVTECTF
+8 
-17 RDTEWPF
+17 
-24 RDTEWRF
+24 
-31 IINIKQN
+31 IL
-38 YLSQNKSD
+38 LS
-46 VCTCFYIN
+46 
-54 FSYICGD
+54 
-61 YIQNKKLI
+61 
-69 KMNKFFLTSLLVAAA
+69 VA
-84 ITANAQDNT
+84 NVKAQT
-93 TKDSLTMETMMHNIP
+93 RTQTDSLTMETMLHNLP

-120 AERGMLSYNM
+120 AERSMLSYNM

-152 SNATGNISFS
+152 SDATGSISFS

-177 TQEQLAERLKA
+177 TQEQLTERLKA
-188 MPATQLAKAEVMLS
+188 MPAAQLAKAEVILS

-221 AGTNQLSGQIIGGL
+221 AGTNQLSGQIIGGMR
-235 VQTKY
+235 QNKY
-240 AKGFGDLYLS
+240 ANEFGNLYLS
-250 MQRGKFGL
+250 LQRGKFGL
-258 DAQYKLVNG
+258 DAQYKYVNG

-272 SSRIANHPLGN
+272 SSRKANHPLGN
-283 NRIHYND
+283 NRIRYND

-305 GMNYAFSK
+305 GMNYTFSK
-313 NHRLD
+313 NNRLD

-409 TADQTHSLAHGW
+409 TADQTHSLSHGW

-528 TMSNVYYSSTY
+528 TMSNVFYSSTY

-549 PFSYSNVNLMWQIK
+549 PFSYYNVNLMWQIK

-634 SHFFDLP
+634 SNFFDLP

-646 LSVRLGGMASVKLCS
+646 LSVILGGTTSVKLCS

-703 GLRINGN
+703 GLRLNGN

-720 SVQGNQDYRMKINYS
+720 SVQGNQDYRMKINYN
-735 WASVTFA
+735 WTSVTFA

>member
-1 MFRVTEC
+1 
-8 TFRVTECTF
+8 
-17 RDTEWPF
+17 
-24 RDTEWRF
+24 
-31 IINIKQN
+31 
-38 YLSQNKSD
+38 
-46 VCTCFYIN
+46 
-54 FSYICGD
+54 
-61 YIQNKKLI
+61 
-69 KMNKFFLTSLLVAAA
+69 MNRIFFMGIFVALT
-84 ITANAQDNT
+84 ITANAQDNIP
-93 TKDSLTMETMMHNIP
+93 KDSLTMEWNSMFRNLP
-108 EVMVKGSRPIVK
+108 EVMIKGSRPIVK

-152 SNATGNISFS
+152 SDATGNISFL
-162 GNEVTLIINGQATTL
+162 GNEVTLIVNGQATTL
-177 TQEQLAERLKA
+177 TQEQLTERLKA
-188 MPATQLAKAEVMLS
+188 MPAAQLAKAEVMLS

-221 AGTNQLSGQIIGGL
+221 AGTNQLSGQIIGGMR
-235 VQTKY
+235 QNKY
-240 AKGFGDLYLS
+240 ANEFGNLYLS
-250 MQRGKFGL
+250 LQRDKFGL
-258 DAQYKLVNG
+258 DAQYKYVNG

-283 NRIHYND
+283 NRVYYND

-318 VAYTGQWDKTNSNSR
+318 VAYTGHWDKRCSNSN

-342 HRDSHEYLHNVDVN
+342 HHDSHEYLHNVDVN
-356 YALPFGLTLSGS
+356 YSLPFGLTLSGS

-376 QQALDGTITTENKN
+376 QQALDGTMHTDESMP

-409 TADQTHSLAHGW
+409 TADQTHSLTQGW

-528 TMSNVYYSSTY
+528 TMSNVFYSSTY

-549 PFSYSNVNLMWQIK
+549 PFSYYNVNLMWQIK

-606 LQASAIFSAGKWL
+606 LQVSAIFSAGKWL

-641 FNRKK
+641 FDRKK
-646 LSVRLGGMASVKLCS
+646 LTAALGGTASIRLCR
-661 TQDLRLILNPFIQS
+661 TQDLRLILNPFFQS

-684 SPIFRMNAKLQWS
+684 SPVFRMNAKLQWS
-697 SHDGRW
+697 SHDGKW

-710 NIFNNKYDTR
+710 NIFNYEFDTR
-720 SVQGNQDYRMKINYS
+720 SVQGNQNYRMKLNYN

-753 TVKEVDTSRMGH
+753 NIKKVDTSRMGH

>member
-1 MFRVTEC
+1 MVNKIFLLGL
-8 TFRVTECTF
+8 FL
-17 RDTEWPF
+17 
-24 RDTEWRF
+24 
-31 IINIKQN
+31 
-38 YLSQNKSD
+38 LSVANVKAQ
-46 VCTCFYIN
+46 T
-54 FSYICGD
+54 
-61 YIQNKKLI
+61 
-69 KMNKFFLTSLLVAAA
+69 LTH
-84 ITANAQDNT
+84 T
-93 TKDSLTMETMMHNIP
+93 DSLTMENMMHNLP

-139 DNAYEALTRIPGV
+139 DNAYEALTRIPGI
-152 SNATGNISFS
+152 SDATGSISFS
-162 GNEVTLIINGQATTL
+162 GNEVTLIVNGQATTL
-177 TQEQLAERLKA
+177 TQEQLTERLKA
-188 MPATQLAKAEVMLS
+188 MPAAQLAKAEVMLS

-221 AGTNQLSGQIIGGL
+221 AGTNQLSGQVIGGMK
-235 VQTKY
+235 QSKY

-250 MQRGKFGL
+250 LQRGKFGL
-258 DAQYKLVNG
+258 DAQYKYVNG

-283 NRIHYND
+283 NRVYYND

-295 SFGITHDYRL
+295 SFGITHNYRL
-305 GMNYAFSK
+305 GMNYTFSK

-318 VAYTGQWDKTNSNSR
+318 VAYTGHWDKRCSNSN

-342 HRDSHEYLHNVDVN
+342 HHDSHEYLHNVDVN
-356 YALPFGLTLSGS
+356 YSLPFGLTLNGS

-376 QQALDGTITTENKN
+376 QQALDGTMHTDESMQ

-442 KDGSVLPDGTSS
+442 KDGTIQPNGTSS
-454 VDLNERIWNIYAGF
+454 VDNNERIWNIYAGF
-468 SKQINKAISLEAS
+468 SKQINKAISVEAS

-528 TMSNVYYSSTY
+528 TMSNVFYSSTY
-539 TEIHGNPDLK
+539 SEIHGNPDLK
-549 PFSYSNVNLMWQIK
+549 PFSYYNVNLMWQIK

-575 PDYSVQLP
+575 PDYFVQLP
-583 YQTTDRMA
+583 YQTTERMA

-598 FDYSNSFG
+598 FDYSNSYG
-606 LQASAIFSAGKWL
+606 LQASVIFNAGKWL

-634 SHFFDLP
+634 SNFFDLP

-646 LSVRLGGMASVKLCS
+646 LSVILGGTASVKLCN
-661 TQDLRLILNPFIQS
+661 TQDLRLILNPFFQS

-697 SHDGRW
+697 SHDGKW
-703 GLRINGN
+703 GLRLNGN

-720 SVQGNQDYRMKINYS
+720 SVQGNQDYRMKINYN

>member
-1 MFRVTEC
+1 MTNKIFLLGL
-8 TFRVTECTF
+8 FL
-17 RDTEWPF
+17 
-24 RDTEWRF
+24 
-31 IINIKQN
+31 
-38 YLSQNKSD
+38 LSVANVKAQ
-46 VCTCFYIN
+46 T
-54 FSYICGD
+54 
-61 YIQNKKLI
+61 
-69 KMNKFFLTSLLVAAA
+69 LTQ
-84 ITANAQDNT
+84 T
-93 TKDSLTMETMMHNIP
+93 DSLTMETMLHNLP

-152 SNATGNISFS
+152 SDATGSISFS

-177 TQEQLAERLKA
+177 TQEQLTERLKA
-188 MPATQLAKAEVMLS
+188 MPAAQLSKAEVMVS

-221 AGTNQLSGQIIGGL
+221 AGTNQLSGQIIGGMR
-235 VQTKY
+235 QNKY
-240 AKGFGDLYLS
+240 ANEFGNLYLS
-250 MQRGKFGL
+250 LQRDKFGL
-258 DAQYKLVNG
+258 DAQYKYVNG

-283 NRIHYND
+283 NRVYYND

-318 VAYTGQWDKTNSNSR
+318 VAYTGHWDKTCSNSN

-342 HRDSHEYLHNVDVN
+342 HHDSHEYLHNVDVN
-356 YALPFGLTLSGS
+356 YSLPFGLTLNGS

-376 QQALDGTITTENKN
+376 QQALDGTMHMDESMP

-442 KDGSVLPDGTSS
+442 KDGTIQPNGTSS
-454 VDLNERIWNIYAGF
+454 VDNNERIWNIYAGF

-528 TMSNVYYSSTY
+528 TMSSVFYSSTY

-549 PFSYSNVNLMWQIK
+549 PFSYYNVNLMWQIK

-575 PDYSVQLP
+575 PDYFVQLP
-583 YQTTDRMA
+583 YQTTERMA

-598 FDYSNSFG
+598 FDYSNSYG
-606 LQASAIFSAGKWL
+606 LQASVIFNAGKWL

-634 SHFFDLP
+634 SNFFDLP

-646 LSVRLGGMASVKLCS
+646 LSVILGGTASVKLCN
-661 TQDLRLILNPFIQS
+661 TQDLRLILNPFFQS

-684 SPIFRMNAKLQWS
+684 SPIFRMNAKLQWT
-697 SHDGRW
+697 SHDEKW

-710 NIFNNKYDTR
+710 NIFNNLYDTR
-720 SVQGNQDYRMKINYS
+720 SVQGNQDYRMKVNYN

-753 TVKEVDTSRMGH
+753 TVKEVYTSRMGH

>member
-1 MFRVTEC
+1 MANKIFLLGL
-8 TFRVTECTF
+8 FL
-17 RDTEWPF
+17 
-24 RDTEWRF
+24 
-31 IINIKQN
+31 
-38 YLSQNKSD
+38 LSVANVKAQ
-46 VCTCFYIN
+46 T
-54 FSYICGD
+54 
-61 YIQNKKLI
+61 
-69 KMNKFFLTSLLVAAA
+69 LTQ
-84 ITANAQDNT
+84 T
-93 TKDSLTMETMMHNIP
+93 DSLTMETMLHNLP
-108 EVMVKGSRPIVK
+108 EVMVKGTRPIVK

-152 SNATGNISFS
+152 SDATGSISFS

-177 TQEQLAERLKA
+177 TQEQLTERLKA
-188 MPATQLAKAEVMLS
+188 MPAAQLSKAEVMLS

-221 AGTNQLSGQIIGGL
+221 AGTNQLSGQIIGGMR
-235 VQTKY
+235 QNKY
-240 AKGFGDLYLS
+240 TNEFGNLYLS
-250 MQRGKFGL
+250 LQRGKFGL
-258 DAQYKLVNG
+258 DAQYKYVNG

-295 SFGITHDYRL
+295 SFGITHNYRL
-305 GMNYAFSK
+305 GMNYVFSK
-313 NHRLD
+313 DHRLD
-318 VAYTGQWDKTNSNSR
+318 VAYTGQWDKTSSNSH

-342 HRDSHEYLHNVDVN
+342 HHDSHEYLHNVDVN
-356 YALPFGLTLSGS
+356 YSLPFGLSLNGS

-376 QQALDGTITTENKN
+376 QQVLDGTMTAENKN

-409 TADQTHSLAHGW
+409 TADQTHSLSHGW

-528 TMSNVYYSSTY
+528 TMSNVFYSSTY

-549 PFSYSNVNLMWQIK
+549 PFSYYNVNLMWQIK

-598 FDYSNSFG
+598 FNYSNSFG
-606 LQASAIFSAGKWL
+606 LQASAIFNAGQWL
-619 NGNVFAVGTYKHDKS
+619 NGNVFVMGTYKHDKS
-634 SHFFDLP
+634 DHFFDLP
-641 FNRKK
+641 FDRKK
-646 LSVRLGGMASVKLCS
+646 LSVVLGGTASVKLCS
-661 TQDLRLILNPFIQS
+661 TQDLRLILNPFYQT

-684 SPIFRMNAKLQWS
+684 SPIFSMDAKLQWS

-703 GLRINGN
+703 GLRLNGN

-720 SVQGNQDYRMKINYS
+720 SVQGNQDYRMKINYN

>member
-1 MFRVTEC
+1 MNRLF
-8 TFRVTECTF
+8 
-17 RDTEWPF
+17 
-24 RDTEWRF
+24 F
-31 IINIKQN
+31 IG
-38 YLSQNKSD
+38 
-46 VCTCFYIN
+46 V
-54 FSYICGD
+54 
-61 YIQNKKLI
+61 
-69 KMNKFFLTSLLVAAA
+69 LVASA
-84 ITANAQDNT
+84 ITANAQGNAQ
-93 TKDSLTMETMMHNIP
+93 KDSLTMESMMHNLP

-152 SNATGNISFS
+152 SDATGSISFS
-162 GNEVTLIINGQATTL
+162 GNEVTLIVNGQATTL

-188 MPATQLAKAEVMLS
+188 MPAAQLSKAEVMLS

-221 AGTNQLSGQIIGGL
+221 ADTNQLSGQIIGGMR
-235 VQTKY
+235 QNKY

-250 MQRGKFGL
+250 MQRGKFGM
-258 DAQYKLVNG
+258 DAQYKYING

-305 GMNYAFSK
+305 GMNYTFSK

-318 VAYTGQWDKTNSNSR
+318 VAYTGQWDKTSSNSR

-442 KDGSVLPDGTSS
+442 KDGTILPDGTSS
-454 VDLNERIWNIYAGF
+454 VDNNERIWNIYAGF

-481 VAAEQYHSPIWDK
+481 VAAEQYHSPVWDK

-528 TMSNVYYSSTY
+528 TMSNVFYSSTY

-549 PFSYSNVNLMWQIK
+549 PFSYYNVNLMWQIK

-575 PDYSVQLP
+575 PDYFVQLP

-598 FDYSNSFG
+598 FNYENSFG
-606 LQASAIFSAGKWL
+606 LQASAMFSAGKWL
-619 NGNVFAVGTYKHDKS
+619 NGNVFAVGIYKHDKS
-634 SHFFDLP
+634 DYFFDLP

-646 LSVRLGGMASVKLCS
+646 LTAALGGTASIKLCQ
-661 TQDLRLILNPFIQS
+661 TQDLRLILNPFYQT

-697 SHDGRW
+697 SHDGKW
-703 GLRINGN
+703 GLRLNGN
-710 NIFNNKYDTR
+710 NIFNNLYDTR
-720 SVQGNQDYRMKINYS
+720 SVQGNQDYRMKINYN

>member
-1 MFRVTEC
+1 
-8 TFRVTECTF
+8 
-17 RDTEWPF
+17 
-24 RDTEWRF
+24 
-31 IINIKQN
+31 
-38 YLSQNKSD
+38 
-46 VCTCFYIN
+46 
-54 FSYICGD
+54 
-61 YIQNKKLI
+61 
-69 KMNKFFLTSLLVAAA
+69 MNRFFLTSLLVASAF
-84 ITANAQDNT
+84 TANAQDNAP
-93 TKDSLTMETMMHNIP
+93 KDSLILETMMHNLP

-130 PLLLKQLPA
+130 PLLLRQLPA
-139 DNAYEALTRIPGV
+139 DNAYEALTRLPGV
-152 SNATGNISFS
+152 SDATGSLSFA
-162 GNEVTLIINGQATTL
+162 GNKVTLIINGQASTL

-188 MPATQLAKAEVMLS
+188 MPAAQLAKTEVMLS

-208 VRGMAINIVTKDY
+208 VRGMAINVVTKDY
-221 AGTNQLSGQIIGGL
+221 AGTNQLSGQFIGGL
-235 VQTKY
+235 RKNKY

-272 SSRIANHPLGN
+272 SSRIANHLLDGN
-283 NRIHYND
+283 RVYYND
-290 ETGQK
+290 VTGQK

-318 VAYTGQWDKTNSNSR
+318 VAYTGQWDKTSSNSR
-333 TTGSSISGM
+333 TTGSSVSAM

-356 YALPFGLTLSGS
+356 YSLPFGLTLSGS

-454 VDLNERIWNIYAGF
+454 VDLNERIWNLYAGF

-528 TMSNVYYSSTY
+528 TMSNVFYSSTY

-549 PFSYSNVNLMWQIK
+549 PFSYYNVNLMWQIK

-575 PDYSVQLP
+575 PDYFVQLP

-606 LQASAIFSAGKWL
+606 LQASAIFNAGKWL

-634 SHFFDLP
+634 GHFFDLP
-641 FNRKK
+641 FDRKR
-646 LSVRLGGMASVKLCS
+646 LSVVLGGTASIKLCR
-661 TQDLRLILNPFIQS
+661 TQNLRLILSPFFQS

-684 SPIFRMNAKLQWS
+684 SPVFRMDAKLQWS
-697 SHDGRW
+697 SYDGKW
-703 GLRINGN
+703 GLRLTGN
-710 NIFNNKYDTR
+710 NIFNNQFDTR
-720 SVQGNQDYRMKINYS
+720 STQGNQDYRMKLNYN
-735 WASVTFA
+735 WASFNFA
-742 VIYKFGGYKEK
+742 VVYKFGGYKEK
-753 TVKEVDTSRMGH
+753 NIKEVDTSRMGH

>member
-1 MFRVTEC
+1 MVNKIFLLGL
-8 TFRVTECTF
+8 FL
-17 RDTEWPF
+17 
-24 RDTEWRF
+24 
-31 IINIKQN
+31 
-38 YLSQNKSD
+38 LSVANVKAQ
-46 VCTCFYIN
+46 T
-54 FSYICGD
+54 
-61 YIQNKKLI
+61 
-69 KMNKFFLTSLLVAAA
+69 LTQ
-84 ITANAQDNT
+84 T
-93 TKDSLTMETMMHNIP
+93 DSLTMETMLHNLP

-152 SNATGNISFS
+152 SDATGSISFS

-177 TQEQLAERLKA
+177 TQEQLTERLKA
-188 MPATQLAKAEVMLS
+188 MPAAQLAKAEVMLS

-221 AGTNQLSGQIIGGL
+221 AGTNQLSGQVIGGMK
-235 VQTKY
+235 QSKY

-250 MQRGKFGL
+250 LQRGKFGL
-258 DAQYKLVNG
+258 DAQYKYVNG

-283 NRIHYND
+283 NRVYYND

-295 SFGITHDYRL
+295 SFGITHNYRL

-318 VAYTGQWDKTNSNSR
+318 VAYTGHWDKRCSNSN

-342 HRDSHEYLHNVDVN
+342 HHDSHEYLHNVDVN
-356 YALPFGLTLSGS
+356 YSLPFGLTLNGS

-376 QQALDGTITTENKN
+376 QQALDGTMHTDESMS

-409 TADQTHSLAHGW
+409 TADQTHLLAHGW

-454 VDLNERIWNIYAGF
+454 VDLNERIWNLYAGF
-468 SKQINKAISLEAS
+468 SKQINKTLSLEAS

-528 TMSNVYYSSTY
+528 TMSNVFYSSTY
-539 TEIHGNPDLK
+539 SEIHGNPDLK
-549 PFSYSNVNLMWQIK
+549 PFAYYNVNLMWQIK

-575 PDYSVQLP
+575 PDYFVQLP
-583 YQTTDRMA
+583 YQTTERMA

-598 FDYSNSFG
+598 FDYSNSYG
-606 LQASAIFSAGKWL
+606 LQASVIFNAGKWL

-634 SHFFDLP
+634 SNFFDLP

-646 LSVRLGGMASVKLCS
+646 FSVILGGTASVKLCN
-661 TQDLRLILNPFIQS
+661 TQDLRLILNPFYQT

-697 SHDGRW
+697 SHDGKW
-703 GLRINGN
+703 GLRLNGS
-710 NIFNNKYDTR
+710 NIFNNLYDTR
-720 SVQGNQDYRMKINYS
+720 SVQGNQDYRMKINYN

-753 TVKEVDTSRMGH
+753 NVKAVDTSRMGH

>member
-1 MFRVTEC
+1 MNRLF
-8 TFRVTECTF
+8 
-17 RDTEWPF
+17 
-24 RDTEWRF
+24 F
-31 IINIKQN
+31 IG
-38 YLSQNKSD
+38 
-46 VCTCFYIN
+46 V
-54 FSYICGD
+54 
-61 YIQNKKLI
+61 
-69 KMNKFFLTSLLVAAA
+69 LVASA
-84 ITANAQDNT
+84 ITANAQGNAQ
-93 TKDSLTMETMMHNIP
+93 KDSLTMESMMHNLP

-152 SNATGNISFS
+152 SDATGSISFS
-162 GNEVTLIINGQATTL
+162 GNEVTLIVNGQATTL

-188 MPATQLAKAEVMLS
+188 MPAAQLSKAEVMLS

-221 AGTNQLSGQIIGGL
+221 AGNNQLSGQIIGGMR
-235 VQTKY
+235 QNKY
-240 AKGFGDLYLS
+240 ANEFGNLYLS
-250 MQRGKFGL
+250 LQRDKFGL
-258 DAQYKLVNG
+258 DAQYKYVNG

-305 GMNYAFSK
+305 GMNYAFST

-318 VAYTGQWDKTNSNSR
+318 VAYTGQWDKTSSNSH

-528 TMSNVYYSSTY
+528 TMSNVFYSSTY

-549 PFSYSNVNLMWQIK
+549 PFSYYNVNLMWQIK

-575 PDYSVQLP
+575 PDYFVQLP

-598 FDYSNSFG
+598 FDYSNSYG

-634 SHFFDLP
+634 RNFFDLP
-641 FNRKK
+641 FDRKK
-646 LSVRLGGMASVKLCS
+646 LSVILGGTASVKLCS
-661 TQDLRLILNPFIQS
+661 TQDLRLILNPFYQT

-684 SPIFRMNAKLQWS
+684 SPIFSMDAKLQWS
-697 SHDGRW
+697 SHDGKW
-703 GLRINGN
+703 GVRLNGS
-710 NIFNNKYDTR
+710 NIFNNRFDTR
-720 SVQGNQDYRMKINYS
+720 SVQGNQDYRMKVNYNWS
-735 WASVTFA
+735 SFTFA

>member
-1 MFRVTEC
+1 M
-8 TFRVTECTF
+8 
-17 RDTEWPF
+17 
-24 RDTEWRF
+24 
-31 IINIKQN
+31 N
-38 YLSQNKSD
+38 
-46 VCTCFYIN
+46 
-54 FSYICGD
+54 
-61 YIQNKKLI
+61 I
-69 KMNKFFLTSLLVAAA
+69 KMNIKMNRVLFMGIFVALT
-84 ITANAQDNT
+84 ITANAQDDIP
-93 TKDSLTMETMMHNIP
+93 KDSLTMEWNSMFRNLP
-108 EVMVKGSRPIVK
+108 EVMIKGSRPIVK

-139 DNAYEALTRIPGV
+139 DNAYEALTRIPGI
-152 SNATGNISFS
+152 SDATGSISFS

-177 TQEQLAERLKA
+177 TQEQLTERLKA
-188 MPATQLAKAEVMLS
+188 MPAAQLAKAEVMLS

-221 AGTNQLSGQIIGGL
+221 AGTNQLSGQIIGGMR
-235 VQTKY
+235 QNKY
-240 AKGFGDLYLS
+240 ANEFGNLYLS
-250 MQRGKFGL
+250 LQRGKFGL
-258 DAQYKLVNG
+258 DAQYKYVNG

-283 NRIHYND
+283 NRVYYND

-295 SFGITHDYRL
+295 SFGITHNYRL

-318 VAYTGQWDKTNSNSR
+318 VAYTGHWDKRCSNSN

-342 HRDSHEYLHNVDVN
+342 HHDSHEYLHNVDVN
-356 YALPFGLTLSGS
+356 YSLPFGLTLNGS

-376 QQALDGTITTENKN
+376 QQALDGTMHTDESMS

-409 TADQTHSLAHGW
+409 TADQTHLLAHGW

-528 TMSNVYYSSTY
+528 TMSNVFYSSTY

-549 PFSYSNVNLMWQIK
+549 PFSYYNVNLMWQIK

-583 YQTTDRMA
+583 YQPTDRMA
-591 VIMKETN
+591 VILKETN
-598 FDYSNSFG
+598 FNYENSFG

-619 NGNVFAVGTYKHDKS
+619 NGNVFAVGIYKHSKS
-634 SHFFDLP
+634 DHFFDLS

-646 LSVRLGGMASVKLCS
+646 LTVALGGTASIKLCH
-661 TQDLRLILNPFIQS
+661 TQDLRLILNPFFQS
-675 KAIQGVYDI
+675 KAIQGVYDV
-684 SPIFRMNAKLQWS
+684 SPIFRMNAKLQWT
-697 SHDGRW
+697 SHDGKW

-753 TVKEVDTSRMGH
+753 SIKKVDTSRMGH

>member
-1 MFRVTEC
+1 MVNKIFLLGL
-8 TFRVTECTF
+8 FL
-17 RDTEWPF
+17 
-24 RDTEWRF
+24 
-31 IINIKQN
+31 
-38 YLSQNKSD
+38 LS
-46 VCTCFYIN
+46 
-54 FSYICGD
+54 
-61 YIQNKKLI
+61 
-69 KMNKFFLTSLLVAAA
+69 VA
-84 ITANAQDNT
+84 NVKAQT
-93 TKDSLTMETMMHNIP
+93 RMQTDSLTMETMLHNLP

-152 SNATGNISFS
+152 SDATGSISFS

-177 TQEQLAERLKA
+177 TQEQLTERLKA
-188 MPATQLAKAEVMLS
+188 MPAAQLAKAEVMLS

-221 AGTNQLSGQIIGGL
+221 AGTNQLSGQVIGGMK
-235 VQTKY
+235 QSKY

-250 MQRGKFGL
+250 LQRGKFGL
-258 DAQYKLVNG
+258 DAQYKYVNG

-283 NRIHYND
+283 NRVYYND

-295 SFGITHDYRL
+295 SFGITHNYRL

-318 VAYTGQWDKTNSNSR
+318 VAYTGHWDKRCSNSN

-342 HRDSHEYLHNVDVN
+342 HHDSHEYLHNVDVN
-356 YALPFGLTLSGS
+356 YSLPFGLTLNGS

-376 QQALDGTITTENKN
+376 QQALDGTMHTDESMS

-409 TADQTHSLAHGW
+409 TADQTHLLAHGW

-454 VDLNERIWNIYAGF
+454 VDLNERIWNLYAGF
-468 SKQINKAISLEAS
+468 SKQINKALSLEAS

-528 TMSNVYYSSTY
+528 TMSNVFYSSTY
-539 TEIHGNPDLK
+539 SEIHGNPDLK
-549 PFSYSNVNLMWQIK
+549 PFAYYNVNLMWQIK

-575 PDYSVQLP
+575 PDYFVQLP
-583 YQTTDRMA
+583 YQTTERMA

-598 FDYSNSFG
+598 FDYSNSYG
-606 LQASAIFSAGKWL
+606 LQASVIFNAGKWL

-634 SHFFDLP
+634 SNFFDLP

-646 LSVRLGGMASVKLCS
+646 FSVILGGTASVKLCN
-661 TQDLRLILNPFIQS
+661 TQDLRLILNPFYQT

-697 SHDGRW
+697 SHDGKW
-703 GLRINGN
+703 GLRLNGS
-710 NIFNNKYDTR
+710 NIFNNLYDTR
-720 SVQGNQDYRMKINYS
+720 SVQGNQDYRMKINYN

-753 TVKEVDTSRMGH
+753 NVKAVDTSRMGH

>member
-1 MFRVTEC
+1 MDNKVFLLGL
-8 TFRVTECTF
+8 FL
-17 RDTEWPF
+17 
-24 RDTEWRF
+24 
-31 IINIKQN
+31 
-38 YLSQNKSD
+38 LSVANVKAQ
-46 VCTCFYIN
+46 T
-54 FSYICGD
+54 
-61 YIQNKKLI
+61 
-69 KMNKFFLTSLLVAAA
+69 LTH
-84 ITANAQDNT
+84 T
-93 TKDSLTMETMMHNIP
+93 DSLTMENMMHNLP

-152 SNATGNISFS
+152 SDAAGSISFS

-177 TQEQLAERLKA
+177 TQEQLTERLKA
-188 MPATQLAKAEVMLS
+188 MPAAQLSKAEVMLS
-202 APARYH
+202 VPARYH

-221 AGTNQLSGQIIGGL
+221 AGTNQLSGQIIGGMR
-235 VQTKY
+235 QNKY
-240 AKGFGDLYLS
+240 ANECGNLYLS
-250 MQRGKFGL
+250 LQRGKFGL
-258 DAQYKLVNG
+258 DAQYKYVNG

-283 NRIHYND
+283 NRVYYND

-305 GMNYAFSK
+305 GMNYAFGK

-318 VAYTGQWDKTNSNSR
+318 VAYTGHWDKTCSNSN

-342 HRDSHEYLHNVDVN
+342 HHDSHEYLHNVDVN
-356 YALPFGLTLSGS
+356 YSLPFGLTLNGS

-376 QQALDGTITTENKN
+376 QQALDGTMHTDESMS

-454 VDLNERIWNIYAGF
+454 VDNNERIWNIYAGF

-481 VAAEQYHSPIWDK
+481 VAAEQYHSPVWDK

-528 TMSNVYYSSTY
+528 TMSNVFYSSTY

-549 PFSYSNVNLMWQIK
+549 PFSYYNVNLMWQIK

-575 PDYSVQLP
+575 PDYFVQLP

-598 FDYSNSFG
+598 FDYSNSYG

-634 SHFFDLP
+634 CNFFDLP
-641 FNRKK
+641 FDRKK
-646 LSVRLGGMASVKLCS
+646 LSVILGGTASVKLSS
-661 TQDLRLILNPFIQS
+661 TQDLRLILNPFYQT

-684 SPIFRMNAKLQWS
+684 SPVFRMDAKLQWS
-697 SHDGRW
+697 SHDGKW
-703 GLRINGN
+703 GVRLNGS
-710 NIFNNKYDTR
+710 NIFNNRFDTR
-720 SVQGNQDYRMKINYS
+720 SVQGNQDYRMKINYN

-753 TVKEVDTSRMGH
+753 NVKAVDTSRMGH

>member
-1 MFRVTEC
+1 MNFLLGL
-8 TFRVTECTF
+8 FL
-17 RDTEWPF
+17 
-24 RDTEWRF
+24 
-31 IINIKQN
+31 
-38 YLSQNKSD
+38 LSVANVKAQ
-46 VCTCFYIN
+46 T
-54 FSYICGD
+54 
-61 YIQNKKLI
+61 
-69 KMNKFFLTSLLVAAA
+69 LTQ
-84 ITANAQDNT
+84 T
-93 TKDSLTMETMMHNIP
+93 DSLTMETMLHNLP

-152 SNATGNISFS
+152 SDATGSISFS

-177 TQEQLAERLKA
+177 TQEQLTERLKA
-188 MPATQLAKAEVMLS
+188 MPAAQLAKAEVMLS

-305 GMNYAFSK
+305 GMNYTFSK
-313 NHRLD
+313 NNRLD

-368 YTYYRTPQ
+368 YTYYCTLQ
-376 QQALDGTITTENKN
+376 QQALDGTMHTDESMP

-409 TADQTHSLAHGW
+409 TADQTHSLANCW

-516 FSSNSEFPSYWS
+516 FSSNSVFPSYWS
-528 TMSNVYYSSTY
+528 TMSNVFYSSTY

-549 PFSYSNVNLMWQIK
+549 PFSYYNINLMWQIK

-583 YQTTDRMA
+583 YQPTDRMA
-591 VIMKETN
+591 VILKETN
-598 FDYSNSFG
+598 FNYENSFG

-619 NGNVFAVGTYKHDKS
+619 DGNVYAVGIYKHSKS
-634 SHFFDLP
+634 DHFFDMS

-646 LSVRLGGMASVKLCS
+646 LTVALGGTASIKLCH
-661 TQDLRLILNPFIQS
+661 TQDLRLILNPFFQS
-675 KAIQGVYDI
+675 KAIQGVYDV
-684 SPIFRMNAKLQWS
+684 SPIFRMNAKLQWT

-703 GLRINGN
+703 GLRLNGN

-720 SVQGNQDYRMKINYS
+720 SVQGNQDYRMKINYN

-753 TVKEVDTSRMGH
+753 SIKKVDTSRMGH

>member
-1 MFRVTEC
+1 MANKIFLLGL
-8 TFRVTECTF
+8 FL
-17 RDTEWPF
+17 
-24 RDTEWRF
+24 
-31 IINIKQN
+31 
-38 YLSQNKSD
+38 LSVANVKAQ
-46 VCTCFYIN
+46 T
-54 FSYICGD
+54 
-61 YIQNKKLI
+61 
-69 KMNKFFLTSLLVAAA
+69 LTQ
-84 ITANAQDNT
+84 T
-93 TKDSLTMETMMHNIP
+93 DSLTMETMLHNLP

-152 SNATGNISFS
+152 SDATGSISFS

-177 TQEQLAERLKA
+177 TQEQLTERLKA
-188 MPATQLAKAEVMLS
+188 MPAAQLAKAEVMLS

-221 AGTNQLSGQIIGGL
+221 AGTNQLSGQIIGGMR
-235 VQTKY
+235 QNKY
-240 AKGFGDLYLS
+240 ANEFGNLYLS
-250 MQRGKFGL
+250 LQRGKFGL
-258 DAQYKLVNG
+258 DAQYKYVNG

-283 NRIHYND
+283 NRVYYND

-318 VAYTGQWDKTNSNSR
+318 VAYTGHWDKTCSNSN

-342 HRDSHEYLHNVDVN
+342 HHDSHEYLHNVDVN
-356 YALPFGLTLSGS
+356 YSLPFGLTLNGS
-368 YTYYRTPQ
+368 YTNYRTPQ
-376 QQALDGTITTENKN
+376 QQALDGTMHTDESMS

-442 KDGSVLPDGTSS
+442 KDGTIQPNGTSS
-454 VDLNERIWNIYAGF
+454 VDNNERIWNIYAGF
-468 SKQINKAISLEAS
+468 SKQINKAISVEAS

-494 WRVYPTLNALWNVN
+494 WRIYPTLNALWNVN

-528 TMSNVYYSSTY
+528 TMSNVFYSSTY
-539 TEIHGNPDLK
+539 SEIHGNPDLK
-549 PFSYSNVNLMWQIK
+549 PFAYYNVNLMWQIK

-575 PDYSVQLP
+575 PDYFVQLP
-583 YQTTDRMA
+583 YQTTERMA

-598 FDYSNSFG
+598 FDYSNSYG
-606 LQASAIFSAGKWL
+606 LQASVIFNAGKWL

-634 SHFFDLP
+634 SNFFDLP

-646 LSVRLGGMASVKLCS
+646 LSVILGGTASVKLCN
-661 TQDLRLILNPFIQS
+661 TQDLRLILNPFFQS

-684 SPIFRMNAKLQWS
+684 SPIFSMDAKLQWT
-697 SHDGRW
+697 SHDGKW

-710 NIFNNKYDTR
+710 NIFNNLYDTR
-720 SVQGNQDYRMKINYS
+720 SVQGNQDYRMKVNYN

>member
-1 MFRVTEC
+1 MNRVL
-8 TFRVTECTF
+8 FMGIFVA
-17 RDTEWPF
+17 
-24 RDTEWRF
+24 
-31 IINIKQN
+31 
-38 YLSQNKSD
+38 
-46 VCTCFYIN
+46 
-54 FSYICGD
+54 
-61 YIQNKKLI
+61 
-69 KMNKFFLTSLLVAAA
+69 LT
-84 ITANAQDNT
+84 ITANAQDDIP
-93 TKDSLTMETMMHNIP
+93 KDSLTMEWNSIFRNLP

-139 DNAYEALTRIPGV
+139 DNAYEALMRIPGV
-152 SNATGNISFS
+152 SDATGNISFL
-162 GNEVTLIINGQATTL
+162 GNEVTLIVNGQATTL
-177 TQEQLAERLKA
+177 TQEQLTERLKA
-188 MPATQLAKAEVMLS
+188 MPAAQLAKAEVMLS

-221 AGTNQLSGQIIGGL
+221 AGTNQLSGQIIGGMR
-235 VQTKY
+235 QNKY
-240 AKGFGDLYLS
+240 ANEFGNLYLS
-250 MQRGKFGL
+250 LQRDKFGL
-258 DAQYKLVNG
+258 DAQYKYVNG

-283 NRIHYND
+283 NRVYYND

-295 SFGITHDYRL
+295 SFGITHNYRL

-313 NHRLD
+313 NNRLD
-318 VAYTGQWDKTNSNSR
+318 VSYTGHWDKRCSNSN

-342 HRDSHEYLHNVDVN
+342 HHDSHEYLHNVDVN
-356 YALPFGLTLSGS
+356 YSLPFGLTLNGS

-376 QQALDGTITTENKN
+376 QQALDGTMHTDESMP

-442 KDGSVLPDGTSS
+442 KDGTIQPNGTSS
-454 VDLNERIWNIYAGF
+454 VDNNERIWNIYAGF
-468 SKQINKAISLEAS
+468 SKQINKAISVEAS

-494 WRVYPTLNALWNVN
+494 WRIYPTLNALWNVN

-528 TMSNVYYSSTY
+528 TMSNVFYSSTY
-539 TEIHGNPDLK
+539 SEIHGNPDLK
-549 PFSYSNVNLMWQIK
+549 PYSYYNVNLMWQIK

-575 PDYSVQLP
+575 PDYFVQLP
-583 YQTTDRMA
+583 YQTTERMA

-598 FDYSNSFG
+598 FDYSNSYG
-606 LQASAIFSAGKWL
+606 LQASVIFNAGKWL

-634 SHFFDLP
+634 SNFFDLP

-646 LSVRLGGMASVKLCS
+646 FSVILGGTASVKLCN
-661 TQDLRLILNPFIQS
+661 TQDLRLILNPFFQS

-684 SPIFRMNAKLQWS
+684 SPIFSMDAKLQWS
-697 SHDGRW
+697 SHDGKW
-703 GLRINGN
+703 GVRLNGS
-710 NIFNNKYDTR
+710 NIFNNQFDTR
-720 SVQGNQDYRMKINYS
+720 SVQGNQDYRMKINNN
-735 WASVTFA
+735 WASFTFA

-753 TVKEVDTSRMGH
+753 NVKAVDTSRMGH

>member
-1 MFRVTEC
+1 MIFLLGL
-8 TFRVTECTF
+8 FL
-17 RDTEWPF
+17 
-24 RDTEWRF
+24 
-31 IINIKQN
+31 
-38 YLSQNKSD
+38 LSVANVKAQ
-46 VCTCFYIN
+46 T
-54 FSYICGD
+54 
-61 YIQNKKLI
+61 
-69 KMNKFFLTSLLVAAA
+69 LTQ
-84 ITANAQDNT
+84 T
-93 TKDSLTMETMMHNIP
+93 DSLTMETMLHNLP

-152 SNATGNISFS
+152 SDATGSISFS

-177 TQEQLAERLKA
+177 TQEQLTERLKA
-188 MPATQLAKAEVMLS
+188 MPAAQLAKAEVMLS

-235 VQTKY
+235 VQTKH

-305 GMNYAFSK
+305 GMNYTFSK
-313 NHRLD
+313 NNRLD

-368 YTYYRTPQ
+368 YTYYCTPQ
-376 QQALDGTITTENKN
+376 QQALDGTMHTDESMP

-409 TADQTHSLAHGW
+409 TADQTHSLVNCW

-528 TMSNVYYSSTY
+528 TMSNVFYSSTY

-549 PFSYSNVNLMWQIK
+549 PFSYYNVNLMWQIK

-575 PDYSVQLP
+575 PDYFVQLP

-606 LQASAIFSAGKWL
+606 LQASVIFNAGKWL

-634 SHFFDLP
+634 SNFFDLP

-646 LSVRLGGMASVKLCS
+646 LSVILGGTASVKLCNS
-661 TQDLRLILNPFIQS
+661 QDLRLILNPFYQT

-697 SHDGRW
+697 SHDGKW
-703 GLRINGN
+703 GLCLNGN
-710 NIFNNKYDTR
+710 NIFNNPYDTR
-720 SVQGNQDYRMKINYS
+720 SVQGNQDYRMKINYN

-742 VIYKFGGYKEK
+742 VVYKFGDYKNK
-753 TVKEVDTSRMGH
+753 NVKAVDTSRMGH

>member
-1 MFRVTEC
+1 MNRLF
-8 TFRVTECTF
+8 
-17 RDTEWPF
+17 
-24 RDTEWRF
+24 F
-31 IINIKQN
+31 IG
-38 YLSQNKSD
+38 
-46 VCTCFYIN
+46 V
-54 FSYICGD
+54 
-61 YIQNKKLI
+61 
-69 KMNKFFLTSLLVAAA
+69 LVASA
-84 ITANAQDNT
+84 ITANAQDNGQ
-93 TKDSLTMETMMHNIP
+93 KDSLTMESMMHNLP

-152 SNATGNISFS
+152 SDATGSISFS
-162 GNEVTLIINGQATTL
+162 GNEVTLIVNGQATTL

-188 MPATQLAKAEVMLS
+188 MPAAQLSKAEVMLS

-208 VRGMAINIVTKDY
+208 VRSMAINIVTKDY
-221 AGTNQLSGQIIGGL
+221 AGNNQLSGQIIGGMR
-235 VQTKY
+235 QNKY
-240 AKGFGDLYLS
+240 ANEFGNLYLS
-250 MQRGKFGL
+250 LQRDKFGL
-258 DAQYKLVNG
+258 DAQYKYVNG

-283 NRIHYND
+283 NRTHYND

-305 GMNYAFSK
+305 GMNYAFST

-318 VAYTGQWDKTNSNSR
+318 VAYTGQWDKTSSNSH

-409 TADQTHSLAHGW
+409 TADQTHSLANGW

-442 KDGSVLPDGTSS
+442 KDGTILPDGTSS
-454 VDLNERIWNIYAGF
+454 VDNNERILNIYAGF

-481 VAAEQYHSPIWDK
+481 VAAEQYHSPVWDK

-516 FSSNSEFPSYWS
+516 FSSDSEYPSYWS
-528 TMSNVYYSSTY
+528 TMSNVFYSSTY

-549 PFSYSNVNLMWQIK
+549 PFSYYNLNLMWQIK
-563 RRYTLMAFASLK
+563 RRYTLMAFANLK
-575 PDYSVQLP
+575 PDYFVQLP

-591 VIMKETN
+591 VIMKEIN
-598 FDYSNSFG
+598 FDYSNSYG

-634 SHFFDLP
+634 RNFFDLP
-641 FNRKK
+641 FDRKK
-646 LSVRLGGMASVKLCS
+646 LSVILGGTASVKLCS
-661 TQDLRLILNPFIQS
+661 TQDLRLILNPFYQT

-684 SPIFRMNAKLQWS
+684 SPIFSMDAKLQWS
-697 SHDGRW
+697 SYDGKW
-703 GLRINGN
+703 GVRLNGS
-710 NIFNNKYDTR
+710 NIFNNRFDTR
-720 SVQGNQDYRMKINYS
+720 SVQGNQDYRMKINYNWS
-735 WASVTFA
+735 SFTFA

>member
-1 MFRVTEC
+1 MNRVL
-8 TFRVTECTF
+8 FMGIFVA
-17 RDTEWPF
+17 
-24 RDTEWRF
+24 
-31 IINIKQN
+31 
-38 YLSQNKSD
+38 
-46 VCTCFYIN
+46 
-54 FSYICGD
+54 
-61 YIQNKKLI
+61 
-69 KMNKFFLTSLLVAAA
+69 LT
-84 ITANAQDNT
+84 ITANAQDDIP
-93 TKDSLTMETMMHNIP
+93 KDSLTMEWNSMFRNLP
-108 EVMVKGSRPIVK
+108 EVMIKGSRPIVK
-120 AERGMLSYNM
+120 VERGMLSYNM

-152 SNATGNISFS
+152 SDATGSISFS

-177 TQEQLAERLKA
+177 TQEQLTERLKA
-188 MPATQLAKAEVMLS
+188 MAAAQLSKAEVMLS

-221 AGTNQLSGQIIGGL
+221 AGTNQLSGQFIGGMR
-235 VQTKY
+235 QNKY
-240 AKGFGDLYLS
+240 ANEFGDLYLS

-283 NRIHYND
+283 NRVYYND

-305 GMNYAFSK
+305 GMNYTFSK

-318 VAYTGQWDKTNSNSR
+318 IAYTGQWDKTNSNSR

-342 HRDSHEYLHNVDVN
+342 HHDSHEYLHNVDVN
-356 YALPFGLTLSGS
+356 YSLPFGLTLNGS

-376 QQALDGTITTENKN
+376 QQALDGTMHTDESMP

-409 TADQTHSLAHGW
+409 TADQTHSLTQGW

-481 VAAEQYHSPIWDK
+481 VAAEQYHSPIWNK

-528 TMSNVYYSSTY
+528 TMSNVFYSSTY

-549 PFSYSNVNLMWQIK
+549 PFSYYNVNLMWQIK
-563 RRYTLMAFASLK
+563 RRYTLMAFASLM
-575 PDYSVQLP
+575 PDYFVQLP

-598 FDYSNSFG
+598 FDYSNSYG
-606 LQASAIFSAGKWL
+606 LQASVIFNAGKWL

-634 SHFFDLP
+634 SHFFNLP

-646 LSVRLGGMASVKLCS
+646 LSVILGGTASVKLCN
-661 TQDLRLILNPFIQS
+661 TQDLRLILNPFFQS
-675 KAIQGVYDI
+675 KAKQGVYDI
-684 SPIFRMNAKLQWS
+684 SPIFSMDAKLQWS

-703 GLRINGN
+703 GVRLNGS
-710 NIFNNKYDTR
+710 NIFNNRFDTR
-720 SVQGNQDYRMKINYS
+720 SVQGNQDYRMKINYN
-735 WASVTFA
+735 WASVSFA
-742 VIYKFGGYKEK
+742 VIYKFGGYREK
-753 TVKEVDTSRMGH
+753 NIKKVDTSRMGH

>member
-1 MFRVTEC
+1 MVNKIFLLGL
-8 TFRVTECTF
+8 FL
-17 RDTEWPF
+17 
-24 RDTEWRF
+24 
-31 IINIKQN
+31 
-38 YLSQNKSD
+38 LSVANVKAQ
-46 VCTCFYIN
+46 T
-54 FSYICGD
+54 
-61 YIQNKKLI
+61 
-69 KMNKFFLTSLLVAAA
+69 LTH
-84 ITANAQDNT
+84 T
-93 TKDSLTMETMMHNIP
+93 DSLTMENMMHNLP

-139 DNAYEALTRIPGV
+139 DNAYEVLTRIPGI
-152 SNATGNISFS
+152 SDATGSISFS
-162 GNEVTLIINGQATTL
+162 GNEVTLIVNGQATTL
-177 TQEQLAERLKA
+177 TQEQLTERLKA
-188 MPATQLAKAEVMLS
+188 MPAAQLAKAEVMLS

-221 AGTNQLSGQIIGGL
+221 AGTNQLSGQVIGGMK
-235 VQTKY
+235 QSKY

-250 MQRGKFGL
+250 LQRGKFGL
-258 DAQYKLVNG
+258 DAQYKYING

-283 NRIHYND
+283 NRVYYND

-295 SFGITHDYRL
+295 SFGITHNYRL

-318 VAYTGQWDKTNSNSR
+318 VAYTGHWDKRCSNSN

-342 HRDSHEYLHNVDVN
+342 HHDSHEYLHNVDVN
-356 YALPFGLTLSGS
+356 YSLPFGLTLNGS

-376 QQALDGTITTENKN
+376 QQALDGTMHTDESML
-390 ETERNLTSGSEQT
+390 ETERNLTSGSEQI

-442 KDGSVLPDGTSS
+442 KDGTIQPNGTSS
-454 VDLNERIWNIYAGF
+454 VDNNERIWNIYAGF
-468 SKQINKAISLEAS
+468 SKQINKAISVEAS

-528 TMSNVYYSSTY
+528 TMSNVFYSSTY
-539 TEIHGNPDLK
+539 SEIHGNPDLK
-549 PFSYSNVNLMWQIK
+549 PFSYYNVNLMWQIK

-575 PDYSVQLP
+575 PDYFVQLP
-583 YQTTDRMA
+583 YQTTERMA

-598 FDYSNSFG
+598 FDYSNSYG
-606 LQASAIFSAGKWL
+606 LQASVIFNAGKWL

-634 SHFFDLP
+634 SNFFDLP

-646 LSVRLGGMASVKLCS
+646 LSVILGGTASVKLCN
-661 TQDLRLILNPFIQS
+661 TQDLRLILNPFFQS

-684 SPIFRMNAKLQWS
+684 SPVFRMNAKLQWS
-697 SHDGRW
+697 SHDGKW
-703 GLRINGN
+703 GLRLNGS
-710 NIFNNKYDTR
+710 NIFNNLYDTR
-720 SVQGNQDYRMKINYS
+720 SVQGNQDYRMKINYN

-753 TVKEVDTSRMGH
+753 NVKAVDTSRMGH

>member
-1 MFRVTEC
+1 MVNKIFLLGL
-8 TFRVTECTF
+8 FL
-17 RDTEWPF
+17 
-24 RDTEWRF
+24 
-31 IINIKQN
+31 
-38 YLSQNKSD
+38 LSVANVKAQ
-46 VCTCFYIN
+46 T
-54 FSYICGD
+54 
-61 YIQNKKLI
+61 
-69 KMNKFFLTSLLVAAA
+69 LTQ
-84 ITANAQDNT
+84 T
-93 TKDSLTMETMMHNIP
+93 DSLTMETMLHNLP

-139 DNAYEALTRIPGV
+139 DNAYEALTRIPGI
-152 SNATGNISFS
+152 SDATGSISFS
-162 GNEVTLIINGQATTL
+162 GNEVTLIVNGQATTL
-177 TQEQLAERLKA
+177 TQEQLTERLKA
-188 MPATQLAKAEVMLS
+188 MPAAQLAKAEVMLS

-221 AGTNQLSGQIIGGL
+221 AGTNQLSGQVIGGMK
-235 VQTKY
+235 QSKY

-250 MQRGKFGL
+250 LQRGKFGL
-258 DAQYKLVNG
+258 DAQYKYVNG

-283 NRIHYND
+283 NRVYYND

-295 SFGITHDYRL
+295 SFGITHNYRL

-318 VAYTGQWDKTNSNSR
+318 VAYTGHWDKRCSNSN

-342 HRDSHEYLHNVDVN
+342 HHDSHEYLHNVDVN
-356 YALPFGLTLSGS
+356 YSLPFGLTLNGS

-376 QQALDGTITTENKN
+376 QQALDGTMHTDESMQ

-442 KDGSVLPDGTSS
+442 KDGTIQPNGTSS
-454 VDLNERIWNIYAGF
+454 VDNNERIWNIYAGF
-468 SKQINKAISLEAS
+468 SKQINKAISVEAS

-528 TMSNVYYSSTY
+528 TMSNVFYSSTY
-539 TEIHGNPDLK
+539 SEIHGNPDLK
-549 PFSYSNVNLMWQIK
+549 PFSYYNVNLMWQIK

-575 PDYSVQLP
+575 PDYFVQLP
-583 YQTTDRMA
+583 YQTTERMA

-598 FDYSNSFG
+598 FDYSNSYG
-606 LQASAIFSAGKWL
+606 LQASVIFNAGKWL

-634 SHFFDLP
+634 SNFFDLP

-646 LSVRLGGMASVKLCS
+646 LSVILGGTASVKLCN
-661 TQDLRLILNPFIQS
+661 TQDLRLILNPFFQS

-684 SPIFRMNAKLQWS
+684 SPVFRMNAKLQWS
-697 SHDGRW
+697 SHDGKW
-703 GLRINGN
+703 GLRLNGS
-710 NIFNNKYDTR
+710 NIFNNLYDTR
-720 SVQGNQDYRMKINYS
+720 SVQGNQDYRMKINYN

-753 TVKEVDTSRMGH
+753 NVKAVDTSRMGH

>member
-1 MFRVTEC
+1 MVNKIFLLGL
-8 TFRVTECTF
+8 FL
-17 RDTEWPF
+17 
-24 RDTEWRF
+24 
-31 IINIKQN
+31 
-38 YLSQNKSD
+38 LSVANVKAQ
-46 VCTCFYIN
+46 T
-54 FSYICGD
+54 
-61 YIQNKKLI
+61 
-69 KMNKFFLTSLLVAAA
+69 LTH
-84 ITANAQDNT
+84 T
-93 TKDSLTMETMMHNIP
+93 DSLTMENMMHNLP

-139 DNAYEALTRIPGV
+139 DNAYEALTRIPGI
-152 SNATGNISFS
+152 SDATGSISFS
-162 GNEVTLIINGQATTL
+162 GNEVTLIVNGQATTL
-177 TQEQLAERLKA
+177 TQEQLTERLKA
-188 MPATQLAKAEVMLS
+188 MPAAQLAKAEVMLS

-221 AGTNQLSGQIIGGL
+221 AGTNQLSGQVIGGMK
-235 VQTKY
+235 QSKY

-250 MQRGKFGL
+250 LQRGKFGL
-258 DAQYKLVNG
+258 DAQYKYVNG

-283 NRIHYND
+283 NRVYYND

-295 SFGITHDYRL
+295 SFGITHNYRL
-305 GMNYAFSK
+305 GMNYTFSK

-318 VAYTGQWDKTNSNSR
+318 VAYTGHWDKRCSNSN

-342 HRDSHEYLHNVDVN
+342 HHDSHEYLHNVDVN
-356 YALPFGLTLSGS
+356 YSLPFGLTLNGS

-376 QQALDGTITTENKN
+376 QQALDGTMHTDESMQ

-442 KDGSVLPDGTSS
+442 KDGTIQPNGTSS
-454 VDLNERIWNIYAGF
+454 VDNNERIWNIYAGF
-468 SKQINKAISLEAS
+468 SKQINKAISVEAS

-528 TMSNVYYSSTY
+528 TMSNVFYSSTY
-539 TEIHGNPDLK
+539 SEIHGNPDLK
-549 PFSYSNVNLMWQIK
+549 PFSYYNVNLMWQIK

-575 PDYSVQLP
+575 PDYFVQLP
-583 YQTTDRMA
+583 YQTTERMA

-598 FDYSNSFG
+598 FDYSNSYG
-606 LQASAIFSAGKWL
+606 LQASVIFNAGKWL

-634 SHFFDLP
+634 SNFFDLP

-646 LSVRLGGMASVKLCS
+646 LSVILGGTASIKLCQ
-661 TQDLRLILNPFIQS
+661 TQDLRLILNPFYQT

-684 SPIFRMNAKLQWS
+684 SPVFRMNAKLQWS
-697 SHDGRW
+697 SHDGKW
-703 GLRINGN
+703 GLRLNGS
-710 NIFNNKYDTR
+710 NIFNNLYDTR
-720 SVQGNQDYRMKINYS
+720 SVQGNQDYRMKINYN

-753 TVKEVDTSRMGH
+753 NVKAVDTSRMGH

>member
-1 MFRVTEC
+1 
-8 TFRVTECTF
+8 
-17 RDTEWPF
+17 
-24 RDTEWRF
+24 
-31 IINIKQN
+31 
-38 YLSQNKSD
+38 
-46 VCTCFYIN
+46 
-54 FSYICGD
+54 
-61 YIQNKKLI
+61 
-69 KMNKFFLTSLLVAAA
+69 MNKFFLTSLLVAAA

-139 DNAYEALTRIPGV
+139 DNAYEALTHIPGV

-162 GNEVTLIINGQATTL
+162 GNEVTLIVNGQATTL

-188 MPATQLAKAEVMLS
+188 MPAAHLAKAEVMLS

-305 GMNYAFSK
+305 GMNYTFSK
-313 NHRLD
+313 NNRLD

-409 TADQTHSLAHGW
+409 TADQTHSLANGW

-442 KDGSVLPDGTSS
+442 KDGTILPDGTSS
-454 VDLNERIWNIYAGF
+454 VDNNERIWNIYAGF
-468 SKQINKAISLEAS
+468 SKQINKAVSLEAS

-528 TMSNVYYSSTY
+528 TMSNVFYSSTY

-549 PFSYSNVNLMWQIK
+549 PFSYYNVNLMWQIK
-563 RRYTLMAFASLK
+563 RRYTLMAFANLK
-575 PDYSVQLP
+575 PDYFVQLP
-583 YQTTDRMA
+583 YQTKDRMA

-598 FDYSNSFG
+598 FDFSNSYG

-634 SHFFDLP
+634 RNFFDLP

-646 LSVRLGGMASVKLCS
+646 LSVILGGTASVKLCS
-661 TQDLRLILNPFIQS
+661 TQDLRLILNPFYQT

-697 SHDGRW
+697 SHDGKW
-703 GLRINGN
+703 GVRLNGS
-710 NIFNNKYDTR
+710 NIFNNRFDTR
-720 SVQGNQDYRMKINYS
+720 SVQGNQDYRMKINYN

>member
-1 MFRVTEC
+1 MDNKVFLLGLFLLSVANVKAQTQ
-8 TFRVTECTF
+8 T
-17 RDTEWPF
+17 
-24 RDTEWRF
+24 
-31 IINIKQN
+31 QN
-38 YLSQNKSD
+38 
-46 VCTCFYIN
+46 
-54 FSYICGD
+54 
-61 YIQNKKLI
+61 
-69 KMNKFFLTSLLVAAA
+69 
-84 ITANAQDNT
+84 
-93 TKDSLTMETMMHNIP
+93 DSLTMETMLHNLP

-152 SNATGNISFS
+152 SDATGSISFS

-177 TQEQLAERLKA
+177 TQEQLTERLKA
-188 MPATQLAKAEVMLS
+188 MPAAQLAKAEVMLS

-221 AGTNQLSGQIIGGL
+221 AGTNQLSGQVIGGMK
-235 VQTKY
+235 QSKY

-250 MQRGKFGL
+250 LQRGKFGL
-258 DAQYKLVNG
+258 DAQYKYVNG

-283 NRIHYND
+283 NRVYYND

-295 SFGITHDYRL
+295 SFGITHNYRL

-318 VAYTGQWDKTNSNSR
+318 VAYTGHWDKRCSNSN

-342 HRDSHEYLHNVDVN
+342 HHDSHEYLHNVDVN
-356 YALPFGLTLSGS
+356 YSLPFGLTLNGS

-376 QQALDGTITTENKN
+376 QQALDGTMHTDESMS

-409 TADQTHSLAHGW
+409 TADQTHLLAHGW

-454 VDLNERIWNIYAGF
+454 VDLNERIWNLYAGF
-468 SKQINKAISLEAS
+468 SKQINKALSLEAS

-528 TMSNVYYSSTY
+528 TMSNVFYSSTY
-539 TEIHGNPDLK
+539 SEIHGNPDLN
-549 PFSYSNVNLMWQIK
+549 PYAYYNVYLMWQIK
-563 RRYTLMAFASLK
+563 RRYTLMAFASLR
-575 PDYSVQLP
+575 PDYFVQLP
-583 YQTTDRMA
+583 YQTTERMA

-598 FDYSNSFG
+598 FDYSNSYG
-606 LQASAIFSAGKWL
+606 LQASVIFNAGKWL

-634 SHFFDLP
+634 SNFFDLP

-646 LSVRLGGMASVKLCS
+646 FSVILGGTASVKLCN
-661 TQDLRLILNPFIQS
+661 TQDLRLILNPFYQT

-697 SHDGRW
+697 SHDGKW
-703 GLRINGN
+703 GLRLNGS
-710 NIFNNKYDTR
+710 NIFNNLYDTR
-720 SVQGNQDYRMKINYS
+720 SVQGNQDYRMKINYN
-735 WASVTFA
+735 WTSVTFA
-742 VIYKFGGYKEK
+742 IIYKFGGYKEK
-753 TVKEVDTSRMGH
+753 NVKAVDTSRMGH